1 MNKKERL
8 YCELLWAEEKYLVL
22 SKSQLIYKEIREY
35 LKGEDIS
42 KETLKAMIDRAK
54 NLPENRKEVVNALQH
69 IWGYFKKLAQAEE
82 KALFLTLLGEYQQ
95 EKTEKDKV
103 LAYLWQLLQKYPNT
117 YLQNS
122 TIFQEEK
129 KKC

>member
-8 YCELLWAEEKYLVL
+8 YCVLLWAEEKYLVL

-42 KETLKAMIDRAK
+42 KETLKAMIERAK

-117 YLQNS
+117 YLLNS

-129 KKC
+129 KEG

>member
-82 KALFLTLLGEYQQ
+82 KALFLALLGEYQQ

-103 LAYLWQLLQKYPNT
+103 LEYLWQLLQKYPNT

>member
-42 KETLKAMIDRAK
+42 KETLKAMIDSAK

-117 YLQNS
+117 YLLNS

-129 KKC
+129 KEG

>member
-82 KALFLTLLGEYQQ
+82 KALFLGLLGEYQQ

-117 YLQNS
+117 YLLNS

-129 KKC
+129 KEG